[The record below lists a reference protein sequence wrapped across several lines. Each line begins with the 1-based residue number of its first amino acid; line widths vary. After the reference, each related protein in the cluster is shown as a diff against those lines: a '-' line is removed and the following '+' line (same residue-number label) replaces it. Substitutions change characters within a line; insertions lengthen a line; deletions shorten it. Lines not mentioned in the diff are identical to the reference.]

1 MNNTRSRPH
10 FQSNKFALDKGKNL
24 SKAVKTLY
32 PIGHSL
38 SLEKC
43 FFMIVLVPVALKS
56 KKQQQQQ
63 QQKTASILL
72 YQLVLAREKK

>member
-1 MNNTRSRPH
+1 MKEKTYQKLSKP
-10 FQSNKFALDKGKNL
+10 FALLVIVGLLKN
-24 SKAVKTLY
+24 V
-32 PIGHSL
+32 
-38 SLEKC
+38 

-56 KKQQQQQ
+56 EKQQQ